1 MSLRTEAIRLPSKLA
16 YCVSNQVPHE
26 RRSRRDQTSKPLE
39 SALSSHGRPLSRSS
53 ALADTWEK
61 LLKWRDFHEHASA
74 GVRPSWRVEDVVLL
88 CRFPHDM
95 EPARPLA
102 SKSSRTPPEI
112 HSPAARAHR
121 GLHHRCTTAPGQKR
135 FGAGR
140 AC

>member
-88 CRFPHDM
+88 CRFPHD
-95 EPARPLA
+95 RPFEEQHDLVCA
-102 SKSSRTPPEI
+102 AVVTRGTFECRTP
-112 HSPAARAHR
+112 HSALLVA
-121 GLHHRCTTAPGQKR
+121 KR
-135 FGAGR
+135 EVG
-140 AC
+140 